1 VSIGSLFL
9 GIAAIGAVV
18 AVAVS
23 AANLAGARLPRRLAL
38 AASLLAG
45 LAAVVAFVFL
55 VSIFVHTDLSY
66 RIVVDFSSKDMP
78 WVYKVSGSWAGQ
90 AGSMVLW
97 SGLLLGAWAIEE
109 ARWGLRARRGKLPS
123 EQKVE
128 KEAPS
133 KGPRKT
139 KRGRRVSKQQRRA
152 SALRA
157 ERPKESG
164 QSPESWRTLELT
176 RLVVMLFALALL
188 ASTMLLKPFE
198 TLPAAELPEMGNG
211 LNPTLRTPLMA
222 VHPPIVFAGYALAA
236 IPFAAALAYAVLRD
250 RRWVDISRP
259 WTRLGWL
266 MLTLGIGIG
275 GMWAYDTLGWGGYW
289 AWDPVETSS
298 LVPWIALTAFMH
310 AQVGFQRDGQYKH
323 LLPIL
328 GGLTV
333 VFILLATFV
342 TRSGVWSSLHAY
354 AGASSAGVGE
364 RIRAALA
371 GSSSLRVLYYT
382 MWSVLVATLAIPVGR
397 LVRTK
402 EEEPIMPSRKEGVTT
417 REYVTG
423 GRFTSWATMI
433 ATVVALSFMMLLVVT
448 VLARSV
454 SSSVSP
460 SDYHRFVLPLVVLAA
475 LVMMVCLPMRSLGL
489 RRALLAAAATLVAGA
504 LVAVADPGGA
514 GAVPWLMGVVGL
526 AAVATVAASGAA
538 RTWKLRRS
546 PGPAVERAGSTLLHM
561 GIAMIVLAYGFSN
574 VSDNPQE
581 SVDLQAVSDA
591 ASLAGYKVSITD
603 RSWHPDTGF
612 LARGEYWDSFRGT
625 LVVDRGGTT
634 VQREDVDVTLR
645 WQYRAYGTFTSN
657 GTGAPVS
664 IDGEVVASSFDG
676 GHYLVRV
683 ENATNPEQSAV
694 LDLSDRV
701 HTSVSPWPAVERHAG
716 FLVGQYVKVTNA
728 TRTWSGFLVGVAP
741 AGGPVTLSTSAGQVV
756 LPRSDVSTFSR
767 RAYIGVVISEVVI
780 HRNAVEDLYVTV
792 TDAHPVSG
800 GGFAASVLVK
810 RIPGMA
816 ILWWG
821 MYIAAAGV
829 FLRFL
834 SGAVRGRGPA
844 KGDAEGEAPA
854 EEGAERPLAKEGEA
868 SFDEWWERK
877 LGEGGDD

>member
-1 VSIGSLFL
+1 MSIGSLSL
-9 GIAAIGAVV
+9 GIAAFGAVV

-23 AANLAGARLPRRLAL
+23 AANLAGARLPRRMAL

-45 LAAVVAFVFL
+45 LASLLAFLFL
-55 VSIFVHTDLSY
+55 VSIFVQTDLSY

-109 ARWGLRARRGKLPS
+109 ARWGLRARKGTLPKEEEPRRKEGKG
-123 EQKVE
+123 
-128 KEAPS
+128 
-133 KGPRKT
+133 KGSRKT
-139 KRGRRVSKQQRRA
+139 RRGRRASRQQRRA

-157 ERPKESG
+157 EEPADAGR
-164 QSPESWRTLELT
+164 SPGPWRTLELT

-198 TLPAAELPEMGNG
+198 TLPAAEVLGSGNG

-236 IPFAAALAYAVLRD
+236 IPFAAALAYALLRD

-310 AQVGFQRDGQYKH
+310 AQVGYERDGQYKH

-333 VFILLATFV
+333 VFVLLATFV

-364 RIRAALA
+364 RIRAALE
-371 GSSSLRVLYYT
+371 GSSSLRVLYWT
-382 MWSVLVATLAIPVGR
+382 MWSVLVATLAIPVAR

-402 EEEPIMPSRKEGVTT
+402 EEEPLMPPRKEGMTT

-423 GRFTSWATMI
+423 GRFPSWMTMI
-433 ATVVALSFMMLLVVT
+433 TAVVAMSFMMLLVVT

-460 SDYHRFVLPLVVLAA
+460 MDYHRFVLPVIVLAA
-475 LVMMVCLPMRSLGL
+475 LGMMICLPMRSFGFK
-489 RRALLAAAATLVAGA
+489 RAVLAAMATLVAGA

-514 GAVPWLMGVVGL
+514 GAVPWLMGVAGL
-526 AAVATVAASGAA
+526 AAVVTVAASGAA

-546 PGPAVERAGSTLLHM
+546 PGPAVARAGSTLLHI
-561 GIAMIVLAYGFSN
+561 GLAMIVLAYGFSN

-581 SVDLQAVSDA
+581 NVDLMA
-591 ASLAGYKVSITD
+591 ASDTAKLAGYKVSITD
-603 RSWHPDTGF
+603 RSWHPDTGVIS
-612 LARGEYWDSFRGT
+612 RGEYWDAFRGT
-625 LVVDRGGTT
+625 LVVDKGGRT
-634 VQREDVDVTLR
+634 VDRQAVDVTLR
-645 WQYRAYGTFTSN
+645 WQYRPLGTFTSN
-657 GTGAPVS
+657 ASGTPVPF
-664 IDGEVVASSFDG
+664 DGEVVASDYTGTFF
-676 GHYLVRV
+676 RV
-683 ENATNPEQSAV
+683 ENVTDRERAVV
-694 LDLSDRV
+694 LDRA
-701 HTSVSPWPAVERHAG
+701 HMSVSPWPAVENLEG
-716 FLVGQYVKVTNA
+716 FLVGQYVKVSNA
-728 TRTWSGFLVGVAP
+728 TLTWYGFLKSVTP
-741 AGGPVTLSTSAGQVV
+741 AGGPITLSTSSGDVV

-767 RAYIGVVISEVVI
+767 RAYVGVAISDVHI
-780 HRNAVEDLYVTV
+780 HRTAVEDLYVTV
-792 TDAHPVSG
+792 TDAHPVAG

-821 MYIAAAGV
+821 MYLAAAGV
-829 FLRFL
+829 VLRLL
-834 SGAVRGRGPA
+834 SGAVRGKRPA
-844 KGDAEGEAPA
+844 KGDEGVEGGEAPA
-854 EEGAERPLAKEGEA
+854 EEGKEAPPAKEEGE

-877 LGEGGDD
+877 LGEDEDE